1 MTMKILRALT
11 LSIVAAACIGTVLAQ
26 GLRPEV
32 GKPLQQAGEL
42 LKAGKS
48 REALAK
54 VREAEAVPNRTA
66 NEQLTIDRMKAAAA
80 QRAGDQGTAIQ
91 ALESLHGKVGAG
103 EQGQIA
109 EQIASA
115 YAQQRNNAKATEWM
129 NKAIAAGNNSATIK
143 QLQSYLLST
152 GGDHAAIA
160 KDAAAAVSAAEQA
173 GRKPDEADLLRLQDA
188 QGKLGNSAGQIA
200 TLEKLVAHYPKKD
213 YLGAYLG
220 RLPRKPGFGD
230 RYALD
235 VMRLKLASGLL
246 AKTDEYMEMA
256 QLALQAGLP
265 AEGKRIA
272 ERGFQAGAL
281 GTGPEAARHQR
292 LRDLAIKQEAEARAA
307 IAGQAT
313 EAGTQKT
320 GDDLVKVGYAVVTLG
335 EADKGIALI
344 ESGIAKGG
352 LKRPDEARLRLGMA
366 QLQSPTAKTKAAAN
380 ATLRG
385 VKGTDGVAEI
395 ARLWTVVGSN

>member
-1 MTMKILRALT
+1 MIEAVQGFNGQLERLAEMVLVLVTGAMLSYTYLPDRAIWFVLLLFFVARPVSVWLGLLGSSGVSRDQRFLISWFGIRGIGSIYYLMFALHHGLSGPLADQAIALT

-173 GRKPDEADLLRLQDA
+173 GRKPDDCTRELQTA
-188 QGKLGNSAGQIA
+188 CKG
-200 TLEKLVAHYPKKD
+200 
-213 YLGAYLG
+213 
-220 RLPRKPGFGD
+220 
-230 RYALD
+230 
-235 VMRLKLASGLL
+235 
-246 AKTDEYMEMA
+246 
-256 QLALQAGLP
+256 LAL
-265 AEGKRIA
+265 GKFC
-272 ERGFQAGAL
+272 GM
-281 GTGPEAARHQR
+281 RH
-292 LRDLAIKQEAEARAA
+292 AH
-307 IAGQAT
+307 
-313 EAGTQKT
+313 
-320 GDDLVKVGYAVVTLG
+320 
-335 EADKGIALI
+335 
-344 ESGIAKGG
+344 
-352 LKRPDEARLRLGMA
+352 
-366 QLQSPTAKTKAAAN
+366 
-380 ATLRG
+380 
-385 VKGTDGVAEI
+385 
-395 ARLWTVVGSN
+395 